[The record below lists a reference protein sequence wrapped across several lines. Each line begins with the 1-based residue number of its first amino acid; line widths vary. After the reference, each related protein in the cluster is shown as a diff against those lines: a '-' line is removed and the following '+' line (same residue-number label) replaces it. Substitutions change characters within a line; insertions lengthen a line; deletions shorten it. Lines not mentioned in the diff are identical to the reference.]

1 MNATST
7 KHNRPYNPLGP
18 VAYFISFRAYG
29 TWLHGDKRGSMD
41 RKSVNVPGTP
51 MLEVSQYR
59 QRWEQRQMKHPA
71 VCFSSKQ
78 RAVIDHTIRRMIEH
92 NKWLL
97 HALSVQRGHVHVVLT
112 ALTLKQP
119 ETVMNSLKSWCTRRL
134 REARLISPDVK
145 PWSRHGS
152 TRWLW
157 SEGELREACAYVTR
171 RVKK

>member
-1 MNATST
+1 MNATNT

-18 VAYFISFRAYG
+18 IAYFITFRTYG

-41 RKSVNVPGTP
+41 RISANVPGTP
-51 MLEVSQYR
+51 MLEANPYR
-59 QRWEQRQMKHPA
+59 QCWEQRQMKLPA

-78 RAVIDHTIRRMIEH
+78 RAIIDHTIRRMVEH

-97 HALSVQRGHVHVVLT
+97 HALDVQKNHVHVVLT
-112 ALTLKQP
+112 ALRQP
-119 ETVMNSLKSWCTRRL
+119 ETVMNSLKSWCTRKL
-134 REARLISPDVK
+134 REARLIPPDVK

-157 SEGELREACAYVTR
+157 GEGELREVCTYVTR
-171 RVKK
+171 RVKR

>member
-1 MNATST
+1 MNATNVKYS
-7 KHNRPYNPLGP
+7 RPYNPLGP
-18 VAYFISFRAYG
+18 VAYFITFRTYG

-41 RKSVNVPGTP
+41 RISANVPGAP
-51 MLEVSQYR
+51 MLEANPYR

-78 RAVIDHTIRRMIEH
+78 RVVIDHTIRRMIEH

-97 HALSVQRGHVHVVLT
+97 HALSVQRDHVHVILT
-112 ALTLKQP
+112 ALKQP
-119 ETVMNSLKSWCTRRL
+119 ETVMNSMKTWCTRRL
-134 REARLISPDVK
+134 REAGQIPPDVK

-157 SEGELREACAYVTR
+157 SEDELREACAYVTS